1 MVYHPCS
8 PSQKKN
14 IWWVEPI
21 FGQALI
27 LWDMWNSIPSHVFFF
42 PCSLFI
48 SLSNGVYYGILDVYH
63 VPVAILVPLAKY
75 PVHLFIRGNWVRG
88 NWVREVCYCCQ
99 YWFARWEIHIP
110 SIAKTNRLNL
120 FGSECHLHSLYQTK
134 PFLSQQQINEIC
146 LIVFLCFSWLHKI
159 RISDGSDAVTQ
170 TLQDAQHL
178 ELLVSLYVFLVY

>member
-1 MVYHPCS
+1 MGWSTTGGITLQDLGIPKAHGVS
-8 PSQKKN
+8 PMFPLPKKKHVVGRAHFSTSLGTWGN
-14 IWWVEPI
+14 VE
-21 FGQALI
+21 LH
-27 LWDMWNSIPSHVFFF
+27 SIPCVFF

-134 PFLSQQQINEIC
+134 PFLSQQQIN
-146 LIVFLCFSWLHKI
+146 
-159 RISDGSDAVTQ
+159 
-170 TLQDAQHL
+170 
-178 ELLVSLYVFLVY
+178 